1 MLSRVSVTLLFTLC
15 HLQELEKRFDV
26 ELEVLEKRQKK
37 ETEKLEVL
45 QINQFRIKSKQLK
58 TDQVHVTCEG
68 RRGEGRGVERGRE
81 GWGRGRATL
90 ANFKAGQMVDCW

>member
-1 MLSRVSVTLLFTLC
+1 MFTCICLG

-58 TDQVHVTCEG
+58 ADQVHVTVLCS
-68 RRGEGRGVERGRE
+68 VP
-81 GWGRGRATL
+81 
-90 ANFKAGQMVDCW
+90 